1 MKNFHLNY
9 VKKYNGRLSILFLHA
24 NASSLESFKY
34 QFSDESLKDYT
45 LWAVDLPGH
54 GDSAKAENPS
64 EVYSIKSMGDI
75 IAEFINQNISQPVV
89 IVGSSLG
96 GNIAI
101 EAAQNLDNLK
111 GLFLCGSAPLGNLE
125 DFSNAFH
132 PHPSNQYSFIDEPN
146 EEQLKALCELGL
158 GNFAEHYQLLKDDL
172 FRSDKSFRS
181 NLAAN
186 LMAGKFSN
194 QKEILNRLNL
204 PMAFIHAQN
213 DLIINLDYLNEIKLD
228 NLWRREVQIIN
239 GAHHFMHLTHPKEF
253 NQLLNDFVQEVNDK

>member
-101 EAAQNLDNLK
+101 EASSKIKNLK
-111 GLFLCGSAPLGNLE
+111 GLFLCGTAPLSRLE
-125 DFSNAFH
+125 DLGEAFL
-132 PHPSNQYSFIDEPN
+132 PHPSNAFSFLDEPN
-146 EEQLKALCELGL
+146 EDQLNALYELAV
-158 GNFAEHYQLLKDDL
+158 GNFNQHYQLIKEDIKRSDNN
-172 FRSDKSFRS
+172 FRSTLLS
-181 NLAAN
+181 NITQSL
-186 LMAGKFSN
+186 FSGE
-194 QKEILNRLNL
+194 KEILSELSVPVAILQAENELVVNLEYLKKLKILNL
-204 PMAFIHAQN
+204 WK
-213 DLIINLDYLNEIKLD
+213 NEIQL
-228 NLWRREVQIIN
+228 LN
-239 GAHHFMHLTHPKEF
+239 GAHHFMHLTHPNEF
-253 NQLLNDFVQEVNDK
+253 NILLNDFIKEVIR